1 MRSGIADDAAV
12 TVVLLAG
19 GEATRL
25 PGKLERD
32 DAGDP
37 LIVRAYERFAAS
49 YPVVVSASA
58 TFAPAIDARLA
69 CPIVVDRW
77 SRRGPLAGMLSA
89 FAAVRTPLVCAVA
102 ADLPDVDAGVVAG
115 LRAAYDEGVE
125 AVVPVHERGIEPL
138 CALYDRA
145 AFERAGMPVLAA
157 GTGAVRDVLAALRV
171 ATVAMPSHRFANVN
185 THADWARAFAS

>member
-1 MRSGIADDAAV
+1 MPSGIADADV

-25 PGKLERD
+25 PGKLERA

-37 LIVRAYERFAAS
+37 LIVRAYERFAPF

-58 TFAPAIDARLA
+58 TFARAIDDRLA

-77 SRRGPLAGMLSA
+77 SRRGPLAGILSTL
-89 FAAVRTPLVCAVA
+89 AAVRTRLVCVVA
-102 ADLPDVDAGVVAG
+102 ADLPEVAADLVRALRQAYRPDVD
-115 LRAAYDEGVE
+115 
-125 AVVPVHERGIEPL
+125 AVVPVHEGGVEPL

-145 AFERAGMPVLAA
+145 AFERAGLPVLTR
-157 GTGAVRDVLAALRV
+157 GTGAVRDALGGLRV
-171 ATVAMPSHRFANVN
+171 ATLALPSRRFANIN
-185 THADWARAFAS
+185 THADWARAFA

>member
-1 MRSGIADDAAV
+1 MPSGIADDSDV

-25 PGKLERD
+25 PGKLERT

-37 LIVRAYERFAAS
+37 LIVRAYERFAPF
-49 YPVVVSASA
+49 YPVVISASA

-77 SRRGPLAGMLSA
+77 CRRGPLAGLLSA
-89 FAAVRTPLVCAVA
+89 FAAVRTPLICAIA
-102 ADLPDVDAGVVAG
+102 ADLPDIDAAVVQA
-115 LRAAYDEGVE
+115 LRDAYDPAVD
-125 AVVPVHERGIEPL
+125 AVVPAHERGIEPL

-145 AFERAGMPVLAA
+145 AFERVALPVLID
-157 GTGAVRDVLAALRV
+157 GTAAVRDALARLRV
-171 ATVAMPSHRFANVN
+171 ATVALPAHRFANIN
-185 THADWARAFAS
+185 TLADWARAFAS

>member
-1 MRSGIADDAAV
+1 MPSGIAEAGV

-25 PGKLERD
+25 PGKLERT

-37 LIVRAYERFAAS
+37 LIVGAYERFAPF

-77 SRRGPLAGMLSA
+77 SRRGPLAGILSA
-89 FAAVRTPLVCAVA
+89 LAAVRTPLICAVA
-102 ADLPDVDAGVVAG
+102 ADLPEVDADLVRALREAFHPDVD
-115 LRAAYDEGVE
+115 
-125 AVVPVHERGIEPL
+125 AVVPVHERGVEPL

-145 AFERAGMPVLAA
+145 AFERAGLPVLTR
-157 GTGAVRDVLAALRV
+157 GTGAVRDALAGLRV
-171 ATVAMPSHRFANVN
+171 ATLAVPSHRFANVN
-185 THADWARAFAS
+185 THADWARAFA